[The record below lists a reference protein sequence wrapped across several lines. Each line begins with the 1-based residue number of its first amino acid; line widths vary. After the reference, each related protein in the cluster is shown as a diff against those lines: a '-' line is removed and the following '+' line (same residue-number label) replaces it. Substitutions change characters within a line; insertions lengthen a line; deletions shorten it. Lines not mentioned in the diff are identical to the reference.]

1 MIEIQIK
8 LSSQKNKS
16 EYKSDSHMAT
26 FDEGELV
33 IAVKKERETEKVKRP
48 NISRFIQQ

>member
-16 EYKSDSHMAT
+16 EYKSYSHMAT
-26 FDEGELV
+26 FVEGELV
-33 IAVKKERETEKVKRP
+33 ATIKKERGTEKLKRP
-48 NISRFIQQ
+48 NINRFIYQ